1 VSAPVDMN
9 CKSLV
14 ELVTDYLE
22 GALPEAERA
31 SLEQH
36 LAQCEGC
43 TAYLAQMRVTIR
55 LTGMLTEDT
64 MPPDGRE
71 ELLGVF
77 RTWREQTSSS
87 P

>member
-1 VSAPVDMN
+1 MSAPVEMN

-22 GALPEAERA
+22 GALPEAERV

-36 LAQCEGC
+36 LARCDGC
-43 TAYLAQMRVTIR
+43 TAYLAQMRITIR
-55 LTGMLTEDT
+55 LTGTLTEET
-64 MPPDGRE
+64 MPPEGRE

-77 RTWREQTSSS
+77 RAWRDSS

>member
-36 LAQCEGC
+36 LAGCDGC
-43 TAYLAQMRVTIR
+43 TAYLEQMRVTIR
-55 LTGMLTEDT
+55 LTGMLTEET

-77 RTWREQTSSS
+77 RAWRDSST
-87 P
+87 